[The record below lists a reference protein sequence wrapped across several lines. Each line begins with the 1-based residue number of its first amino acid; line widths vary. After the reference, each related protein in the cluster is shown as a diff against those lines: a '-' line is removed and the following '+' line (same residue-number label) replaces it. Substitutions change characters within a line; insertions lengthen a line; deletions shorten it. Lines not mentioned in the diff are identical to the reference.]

1 MSMCD
6 VSTYRNY
13 FGACIKVAKEAAL
26 CHGWTLGFRPFSL
39 TVVFTLN
46 SLMESSQGGC
56 ESLRGAAID
65 NAWQFQTEH
74 ISFA

>member
-6 VSTYRNY
+6 FSTYRSY
-13 FGACIKVAKEAAL
+13 LGASIKVTKEAAP

-46 SLMESSQGGC
+46 SLVESSRGGC

>member
-1 MSMCD
+1 MSMCGF
-6 VSTYRNY
+6 STYRNY
-13 FGACIKVAKEAAL
+13 LGACIKVAKEAAP

-39 TVVFTLN
+39 TDVFTLN
-46 SLMESSQGGC
+46 SRAESSRGGC
-56 ESLRGAAID
+56 ESLRGVAID